1 VTVFNRQRL
10 DNRVFKL
17 DVERMRRAWYS
28 DKYFENVHRMLGAL
42 AAAGYRYDGQYPRD
56 IGIDVSP
63 GSAELA
69 EGLDVGNMVVEMQV
83 FTRRKGHTIIVGVD
97 KALAMIRHCTG
108 YFEDDAFVETYDQL
122 QVWTVHDGAAVRYPP
137 KGNAGDGDP
146 RFVQPVM
153 KIRGRYRDFALLE
166 TPVLGVLSRASRIA
180 TNVYQTLVAA
190 RGKPVLFFP
199 ARFDAHEVQ
208 AADGYAYDV
217 AVQRFNHDYGQHTPS
232 LVSTDAQ
239 GDYWGS
245 IGVGTVPHAVIACF
259 LGDIAAAMVAF
270 ASTLPPEVSRIA
282 LVDFNNDN
290 VTGSLR
296 TLKAMFD
303 RYRELV
309 DAGNE
314 VEARKYVLYGVRLD
328 TSRSVRDVA
337 VPPLGDPELD
347 LGVNPRLVFIVRE
360 ALDRAWE
367 GWDLP
372 PEWEGRAKEYCR
384 NVSIVVSG
392 GFSPQRI
399 RRFERLGVPAD
410 SYGVGSSLMSN
421 DASVGTNTDFTADV
435 VRIQVGGQWVDMAKI
450 GRAPC
455 DNPEMELVDW

>member
-1 VTVFNRQRL
+1 MTIFNRKRL
-10 DNRVFKL
+10 DDTVFKL
-17 DVERMRRAWYS
+17 DIERMRQGWYS
-28 DKYFENVHRMLGAL
+28 DKYFENVHRMLSAL
-42 AAAGYRYDGQYPRD
+42 AASGYRYDGQYPRD
-56 IGIDVSP
+56 VGLDVSDI
-63 GSAELA
+63 
-69 EGLDVGNMVVEMQV
+69 DVGNMVVEMQI
-83 FTRRKGHTIIVGVD
+83 FTRRKGLTVVVGTD
-97 KALAMIRHCTG
+97 KALTMLRHCTG
-108 YFEDDAFVETYDQL
+108 DFDESGNFVETCDQL
-122 QVWTVHDGAAVRYPP
+122 EVWAVHDGATVHYPP
-137 KGNAGDGDP
+137 KGNAREGDP

-166 TPVLGVLSRASRIA
+166 TPILGVLSRGSRIA
-180 TNVYQTLVAA
+180 TNVYETMVAA

-217 AVQRFNHDYGQHTPS
+217 AVQRFNHDYSQHTPS

-245 IGVGTVPHAVIACF
+245 TGIGTVPHAVIACF
-259 LGDIAAAMVAF
+259 LSDTAAAMVAF

-282 LVDFNNDN
+282 LVDFSNDN
-290 VTGSLR
+290 VLDSLR
-296 TLKAMFD
+296 TLKAMFA

-314 VEARKYVLYGVRLD
+314 EEARKYVLHGVRLD

-367 GWDLP
+367 SWELP
-372 PEWEGRAKEYCR
+372 PEWEERAKEYCR
-384 NVSIVVSG
+384 NVNIVVSG
-392 GFSPQRI
+392 GFNPQRI
-399 RRFERLGVPAD
+399 RRFERLGVPAA

-421 DASVGTNTDFTADV
+421 DTVVGTNTDFTADV
-435 VRIQVGGQWVDMAKI
+435 VRVQVRGQWVDMAKV

-455 DNPEMELVDW
+455 DNPELERVVW